1 MMKAAATM
9 ANGSVATGLS
19 QWEVR
24 DVRYAADRGGDPR
37 VVGIESPQVLVAVIT
52 PIIAAR
58 FD

>member
-1 MMKAAATM
+1 MPL
-9 ANGSVATGLS
+9 TG
-19 QWEVR
+19 
-24 DVRYAADRGGDPR
+24 GGDPR